1 MLAALRRA
9 RDGDVLARH
18 LGWWGAAGRTPTDSA
33 AVLCGSRARVDRTV
47 RAERQG
53 SLGWALDARGRLMPA
68 GRPTGRLPTRRRA
81 LRARRNAPPRADG
94 WGRTRGRGAT
104 RALTWP
110 RQRRLAIAAETRRR
124 WRHARGGGWTRAQL
138 VATDEDPPRVH
149 RLARRRWVC
158 EPRTRGEALVCA
170 EARARP
176 LVPTVGW
183 AWRPQGTPREVM
195 TPGQPTT
202 PSGAGALA
210 LPPGTRRH
218 GWGPRPTHAWCRDL
232 LGPWAASSPPDRDPR
247 LSVVVD
253 HDTLPQAQAVEPWLA
268 THPRGT
274 RLCVPTSGP
283 RANPMARAVGD
294 VHDGC
299 PRNHR
304 RQRVPDLVADVDEP
318 RHSNGPWPYTR
329 SAIDD
334 DRAVTPAVETIASAE
349 PAKVAA

>member
-1 MLAALRRA
+1 VGGGGGPHPDGQRRRPLRLARPCGPHGACRAAGQPRLGARRA
-9 RDGDVLARH
+9 GAAHASGAPDRAAPDAAP
-18 LGWWGAAGRTPTDSA
+18 GAAGPAQRPA
-33 AVLCGSRARVDRTV
+33 
-47 RAERQG
+47 
-53 SLGWALDARGRLMPA
+53 A
-68 GRPTGRLPTRRRA
+68 GRWLGPHPWARCHAGPDVATPAAARDRRGDQA
-81 LRARRNAPPRADG
+81 PLAARER
-94 WGRTRGRGAT
+94 
-104 RALTWP
+104 
-110 RQRRLAIAAETRRR
+110 
-124 WRHARGGGWTRAQL
+124 RGGTRAQL

-158 EPRTRGEALVCA
+158 EPRTRGEARVCA

-268 THPRGT
+268 THPRVT

-334 DRAVTPAVETIASAE
+334 DRAVTTAVETIASAE